1 MSRIGKNPVSIPVG
15 VTAEISGDSVKVKG
29 PKGELTQK
37 FHQLVKIEKKD
48 SELIVSPVDD
58 SRMASAMWGL
68 SRTLLANM
76 VAGVTT
82 GFSKKLIITGVGYKV
97 TLKGKDLELQLG
109 FSHPVPVKAPDGIEF
124 EIDPKKNTIVIAGI
138 DKQLVGETAA
148 NIRKF
153 RKPEPYKGKG
163 IAYEDEY
170 IPRKAGKSAAK

>member
-1 MSRIGKNPVSIPVG
+1 
-15 VTAEISGDSVKVKG
+15 
-29 PKGELTQK
+29 
-37 FHQLVKIEKKD
+37 
-48 SELIVSPVDD
+48 
-58 SRMASAMWGL
+58 
-68 SRTLLANM
+68 
-76 VAGVTT
+76 VTT

-97 TLKGKDLELQLG
+97 ALKGKDLELQLG

-124 EIDPKKNTIVIAGI
+124 EIDPKKNTIIIAGI

-163 IAYEDEY
+163 IAYEGEY

>member
-1 MSRIGKNPVSIPVG
+1 MSRIGKNPVSIPAG
-15 VTAEISGDSVKVKG
+15 VSAEISGDSVKVKG

-97 TLKGKDLELQLG
+97 ALKGKDLELQLG

-124 EIDPKKNTIVIAGI
+124 EIDSKKNTIVIAGI

-163 IAYEDEY
+163 IAYEGEY